1 MPNCRWY
8 ESQSKMYSALTGYL
22 KPKESEEK
30 RENWNDPPH
39 GDTGI
44 TGVTTRRLTSGNISS
59 PSQPWSL
66 DNSTFWD
73 FYKSAEKRWNWTL
86 KPT

>member
-8 ESQSKMYSALTGYL
+8 ESQSKMHTALIGYL

-30 RENWNDPPH
+30 RENSNDPPHHH

-44 TGVTTRRLTSGNISS
+44 TGETTRRLSRHNPRHTC
-59 PSQPWSL
+59 
-66 DNSTFWD
+66 TFLLV
-73 FYKSAEKRWNWTL
+73 T
-86 KPT
+86 